1 MISGYS
7 RCFYVTKFGIKKA
20 FKEETDI
27 EGL

>member
-7 RCFYVTKFGIKKA
+7 RCFYVIKFGIKKV